1 MHKVLGKSL
10 ICAVFVLS
18 ALGIAAPAFAQTPIL
33 SASSQGSNNIQIS
46 ISNANSNSQINL
58 YSRQSSSLWTV
69 VNNLGQTD
77 GNGYFT
83 QVISMAG
90 DGSGNSIQLYA
101 IVGGLQSTTVSV
113 SPNGDSTGG
122 CDYYGC
128 SSSSIYFSP
137 SSVSLAAG
145 QSSTVSI
152 YNNNN
157 YNSSS
162 YYISSN
168 SNSSVASA
176 SVSGSS
182 LYVSGLTTG
191 STNIIVCQS
200 NYSSSC
206 ATLYVTVTG
215 NNYGNGNIYFS
226 PSSVSL
232 AAGQSSTVSIYNN
245 NYNSG
250 SYYVS
255 SNSNSSVAT
264 ASISGSSLYV
274 SGLIAGSTNIIVC
287 QSSYSSSCAT
297 LYITVSGSSCGYSG
311 CSSGNIYFS
320 PSSVSLAAGQSST
333 VSVYNNYNSG
343 SYYISSNSNSSVASA
358 SVSGSSLYVSGLTTG
373 STNIIVCQS
382 GYSSSCA
389 TLYVTVT
396 GNNYGGGS
404 IYFSPSSV
412 SLAAGQS
419 STVSVYN
426 NNYNS
431 GSYVLSSDSNSSVA
445 NASISGSSLYVSGLT
460 AGSTNIMVCQSGY
473 SSSCATL
480 YVTVTGSVLGAST
493 NIWFSPQS
501 PTMYAGQSL
510 AVSVN
515 SGVYGSTAYSYGSTA
530 YYVSSNSN
538 PGVVTASLNGTV
550 LNLYANTNGTDNI
563 SVCSSAL
570 GFCNTLY
577 VTVGTGGNYGGTLSL
592 SQTSITLA
600 PGQSGNVNI
609 YGSGSYYV
617 SSNGSNYVANA
628 VVSGNVLSVYA
639 SQVGNTTISVC
650 QSGYGSCATLSVTVS
665 GTYYNNGNGG
675 GLQYQGGGG
684 VLGASTYSNGSL
696 ISEGSTVYIVYKNT
710 KSGFANSW
718 AFTGLGFKFSNVVS
732 VGNSG
737 LNSSG
742 YTVTTPY
749 TQHPWG
755 SWIKSGNTVYFVQE
769 SGLIPVPD
777 WNTFLN
783 NGGQGNLIV
792 NANSYDFKLAVLS
805 PMVNNDSRLQ

>member
-90 DGSGNSIQLYA
+90 DGSGNPIQLYA

-358 SVSGSSLYVSGLTTG
+358 SV
-373 STNIIVCQS
+373 
-382 GYSSSCA
+382 
-389 TLYVTVT
+389 
-396 GNNYGGGS
+396 
-404 IYFSPSSV
+404 
-412 SLAAGQS
+412 
-419 STVSVYN
+419 
-426 NNYNS
+426 
-431 GSYVLSSDSNSSVA
+431 
-445 NASISGSSLYVSGLT
+445 SGSSLYVSGLT